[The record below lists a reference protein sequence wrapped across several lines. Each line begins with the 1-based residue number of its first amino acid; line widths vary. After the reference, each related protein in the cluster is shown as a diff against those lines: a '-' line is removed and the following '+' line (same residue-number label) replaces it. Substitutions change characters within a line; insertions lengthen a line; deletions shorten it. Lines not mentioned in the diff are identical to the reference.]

1 MNCAHTCTCVVFN
14 SFPNSTHKYLET
26 RWKFDNNDIYQ
37 CVVLVVSENDIVFTG
52 PSMYSC
58 KRYRLAQ
65 ELPAD
70 NPNNIRKGVNKLR

>member
-1 MNCAHTCTCVVFN
+1 MEIRQ
-14 SFPNSTHKYLET
+14 SF
-26 RWKFDNNDIYQ
+26 
-37 CVVLVVSENDIVFTG
+37 VLVVSENDIVLTG
-52 PSMYSC
+52 PSIYSC